1 MLTLMEREHRAP
13 KFAGQLRRPKARKS
27 MPRNEKRYIV
37 SSYENLGPPHKEHL
51 LYILVACSAAGECAP
66 NAPSWPSAP
75 LRDCLWRPPGWDQ
88 FAAPAQSVTQLR
100 SISPARPEPLPDS
113 LPR

>member
-37 SSYENLGPPHKEHL
+37 SSYENFGPPPQGTSALHFSGL
-51 LYILVACSAAGECAP
+51 QRGRGVCS
-66 NAPSWPSAP
+66 
-75 LRDCLWRPPGWDQ
+75 
-88 FAAPAQSVTQLR
+88 
-100 SISPARPEPLPDS
+100 
-113 LPR
+113 